1 VAIRKV
7 LLKRSHESPF
17 GETGAP
23 ARLGRSSYSLELA
36 AILAERRASAECMG
50 EDEAM
55 ELAVRE
61 QHASR
66 QRSDLQVSGARRDI
80 ESGDST

>member
-1 VAIRKV
+1 MAIRK
-7 LLKRSHESPF
+7 KRPYESPSAEA
-17 GETGAP
+17 GVSAQ
-23 ARLGRSSYSLELA
+23 LGRSSFRLELA
-36 AILAERRASAECMG
+36 AILADRRASAERMG

-55 ELAVRE
+55 GLAVRE

-66 QRSDLQVSGARRDI
+66 QGSDLRVSRLRRDV

>member
-1 VAIRKV
+1 MAIRKV
-7 LLKRSHESPF
+7 LFQRSHESPF

-23 ARLGRSSYSLELA
+23 AQLGRSSFRLELA
-36 AILAERRASAECMG
+36 MILADRRASAERMG

-55 ELAVRE
+55 KLAVRE

-66 QRSDLQVSGARRDI
+66 KGSDLQVSGSHRDI